1 MDGLIAYA
9 LSKRYVDSVAGSGS
23 GSGVNFTVSIQT
35 DRSILEETG
44 EANCFYFIPKNAE
57 NPNEY
62 EKWIYAN
69 DTWGQIDG
77 ASSSSGGASLN
88 SITIGVMDFVNDN
101 ITITSG
107 GLESYARRITT

>member
-9 LSKRYVDSVAGSGS
+9 LSKKYTDRAVGGS
-23 GSGVNFTVSIQT
+23 GSGVNFSVSIEA

-44 EANCFYFIPKNAE
+44 EANCFYFIPKDAE
-57 NPNEY
+57 NPEEY

-77 ASSSSGGASLN
+77 TNSSGGGVSLN
-88 SITIGVMDFVNDN
+88 SIAIGVVDFVNDN

>member
-9 LSKRYVDSVAGSGS
+9 LSKKYTDRVAGSGS
-23 GSGVNFTVSIQT
+23 GSGVNFKVSIQA
-35 DRSILEETG
+35 DRSILEDVG

-57 NPNEY
+57 NPTEY

-77 ASSSSGGASLN
+77 ASGSGGASLN
-88 SITIGVMDFVNDN
+88 SIEIGVVDFIHDSIV
-101 ITITSG
+101 ITTG
-107 GLESYARRITT
+107 GLDGHERRITT